1 MDPFTQIIRALIGK
15 KAVDTASKA
24 VNKEEVKNVINDV
37 KAGAEM
43 AGQNAVNAATDAV
56 NWVGNTASKVKNK
69 ASQILDD
76 ASKKGKEAFNGALD
90 SYFKLFGL
98 GYKDGQVYSPEVEK
112 VIQQLSDQAKKNNAD
127 TETLQEVV
135 QAVEDKENNS
145 AYDAIVKIAKDSGY
159 TPSDAEVD
167 TVLQGIKNREILNKE
182 KPAEKTEAAAPAKED
197 EGEVITYTYKPG
209 DTFGQVLLNLGLSD
223 GSNLWGQGGDVE
235 YYTQQLRDQNMLDY
249 NGNVKLG
256 IPFKL
261 RRRK

>member
-1 MDPFTQIIRALIGK
+1 MDPFTAIIRALIGK
-15 KAVDTASKA
+15 KAVDTASNA
-24 VNKEEVKNVINDV
+24 VNKEEVKNDINDV
-37 KAGAEM
+37 KTGAEM
-43 AGQNAVNAATDAV
+43 AGQNVINAATDAV

-76 ASKKGKEAFNGALD
+76 ASKKGKEAFDGALD
-90 SYFKLFGL
+90 GYFKLFGL

-112 VIQQLSDQAKKNNAD
+112 VIQELSEQAKKNNAD

-135 QAVEDKENNS
+135 DAVTAPNEEEK
-145 AYDAIVKIAKDSGY
+145 
-159 TPSDAEVD
+159 AE
-167 TVLQGIKNREILNKE
+167 E
-182 KPAEKTEAAAPAKED
+182 KVEEKTENAAPAKED

-209 DTFGQVLLNLGLSD
+209 DTFGRVLLNLGLSD
-223 GSNLWGQGGDVE
+223 GSNLWGPGGDVDF
-235 YYTQQLRDQNMLDY
+235 YTQQLREQNMLDY